1 MYRGPA
7 FSGLPQENCDI
18 IQTMSV
24 GEPVSVDLRILFFG
38 LPAGVSA
45 MVLAGLLADGVTV
58 AGVVVPARAVPH
70 LLPVED
76 SPWVY
81 LKPHGPAGLTLPGNS
96 EVANTLGVAWAAGV
110 PVLAV
115 SDFDNADTLAALTT
129 LHSDVAVVACFTQRI
144 PDAVLRQPRYG
155 FLNIHPSL
163 LPAYRGPTP
172 VFWQLRD
179 GAETGVTV
187 HALDE
192 GLDTGDIAA
201 QRTTPLTDGIT
212 EAQAEQRLM
221 QVGLELLVEV
231 LGDTRKGVM
240 RRRPQPSSG
249 SYFGF
254 PTEADFTL
262 STEWPARRAY
272 NFMRA
277 TVQRGLPYRLEIA
290 GKAELLASADHY
302 EADLVLD
309 RPSVRHGRHIIIHFN
324 PGILYARLAYPVR

>member
-1 MYRGPA
+1 
-7 FSGLPQENCDI
+7 
-18 IQTMSV
+18 MSV
-24 GEPVSVDLRILFFG
+24 GEPVSGDLRILFFG

-45 MVLAGLLADGVTV
+45 MVLAGLLADGINV

-70 LLPVED
+70 LLPAGD
-76 SPWVY
+76 LPWVY
-81 LKPHGPAGLTLPGNS
+81 LESHRPAGLTLLGGS
-96 EVANTLGVAWAAGV
+96 ETADTLGVAWAGGV

-115 SDFDNADTLAALTT
+115 SDFDHADTLAALST
-129 LHSDVAVVACFTQRI
+129 LRSEVAIVACFTQRI

-201 QRTTPLTDGIT
+201 QAAVPLSDGIG
-212 EAQAEQRLM
+212 EAEAGRQLM
-221 QVGLELLVEV
+221 QAGLELLRGV
-231 LGDTRKGVM
+231 LGDMRRGVM
-240 RRRPQPSSG
+240 HRRPQPPGG

-277 TVQRGLPYRLEIA
+277 TAQRGLPYRLEIA

-309 RPSVRHGRHIIIHFN
+309 RPSVRHGRHILIHFN
-324 PGILYARLAYPVR
+324 PGILYARLAHPVR